1 MTVVLFEPHLDDA
14 VLLRFLDRICIGDAD
29 QCWEWTGAKTVRG
42 GYGCFRLGTKTV
54 TAHRWFFQ
62 RWHGVSLERNQLVL
76 HSCDNPPCCNPHH
89 LSMGDHQ
96 RNAVEASERGLL
108 NPAKAERNANSKL
121 SAEKAAVIRSLY
133 RRGEY
138 GYKRLAREFAV
149 DEKTIRRIISGRTW
163 A

>member
-29 QCWEWTGAKTVRG
+29 QCWEWTGAK
-42 GYGCFRLGTKTV
+42 
-54 TAHRWFFQ
+54 
-62 RWHGVSLERNQLVL
+62 
-76 HSCDNPPCCNPHH
+76 
-89 LSMGDHQ
+89 
-96 RNAVEASERGLL
+96 
-108 NPAKAERNANSKL
+108 
-121 SAEKAAVIRSLY
+121 
-133 RRGEY
+133 GEY